1 MGDIADS
8 GRGCVIPP
16 PSVRSFSSPKGC
28 HSVTL
33 VTLVHG
39 HSDTHTQTCGYR
51 ARILLKDFAKGIQ
64 VSFTLLERRT
74 WKWSQKQRNCKE
86 VAPRSPS
93 CSFAHTLWCW
103 TLPHFCRGKYLKMLP
118 QESVKSISTLVRCP
132 SFPLPIILPGVGDVP
147 ENRVDC
153 KLLVVGDFHSQA
165 VDLKGFF
172 TLFVYSNRYP
182 PES

>member
-8 GRGCVIPP
+8 GRGCVIPSP
-16 PSVRSFSSPKGC
+16 LSFSSPKGC

-39 HSDTHTQTCGYR
+39 HTDTHTYTCGYR

-103 TLPHFCRGKYLKMLP
+103 TLPHICRGKYLKILP

-165 VDLKGFF
+165 VDLKGFL
-172 TLFVYSNRYP
+172 TLLAYSNR
-182 PES
+182 